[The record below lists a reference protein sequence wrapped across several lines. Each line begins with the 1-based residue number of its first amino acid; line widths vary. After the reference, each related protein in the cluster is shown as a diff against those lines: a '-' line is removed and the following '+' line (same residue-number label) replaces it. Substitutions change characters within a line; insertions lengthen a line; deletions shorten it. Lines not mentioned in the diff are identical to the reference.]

1 MRWHEPWFLLA
12 GLAWILWVIYYVKKG
27 SSYRE
32 RVIIPSLGPLQK
44 VSKGKNSLFKL
55 HSPFALR
62 ALACLC
68 LIIAAARPQLG
79 VTKVVSDSEGLDIIL
94 GVDTSG
100 SMRAMDFE
108 IDDKARDRLYVV
120 KRVISDFINQRVN
133 DRIGIIVFG
142 SEAFTQAPLTIDH
155 GVLSR
160 FLDAIDIGMA
170 GENTAIGSAIAA
182 GVKRLKDLDAES
194 KVMILL
200 TDGEN
205 TAGSIDPMQAAEVA
219 RTLGIKI
226 YTIGV
231 GGNKPV
237 PFPRQSFF
245 GTVYDK
251 RVLKLDETL
260 LKAIAEKTGAQ
271 YFRAEDTLELK
282 KIYQTIDQ
290 LETRSVSIETF
301 TNVKELG
308 PVLMLFALGFLV
320 LEFITRFLAWGR
332 FA

>member
-1 MRWHEPWFLLA
+1 MRWNEPWFLLA
-12 GLAWILWVIYYVKKG
+12 LLPFFLWVFYYIKVAYNK
-27 SSYRE
+27 RE
-32 RVIIPSLGPLQK
+32 RVIVPNIKPLASSS
-44 VSKGKNSLFKL
+44 SKSFYLKI

-62 ALACLC
+62 ALACFC

-79 VTKVVSDSEGLDIIL
+79 VTKLVSDSEGLDIVL
-94 GVDTSG
+94 SVDTSG

-108 IDDKARDRLYVV
+108 IDGKPRDRLYVV
-120 KRVISDFINQRVN
+120 KRVISEFISERIN

-142 SEAFTQAPLTIDH
+142 SEAFTQAPLTLDH
-155 GVLSR
+155 GVLSK

-219 RTLGIKI
+219 KTLGIKI

-245 GTVYDK
+245 GTVYDN

-260 LKAIAEKTGAQ
+260 LKAIAEKTSAQ

-282 KIYQTIDQ
+282 KIYQTIDK

-301 TNVKELG
+301 TNVREIG
-308 PVLMLFALGFLV
+308 PSFMLFALVCLGF
-320 LEFITRFLAWGR
+320 EFATRFLAWGR

>member
-1 MRWHEPWFLLA
+1 MRWEQPWFLLA
-12 GLAWILWVIYYVKKG
+12 LFPFVIWVIYYFKHG
-27 SSYRE
+27 HQQRE
-32 RVIIPSLGPLQK
+32 RIIIPNINLITSRRAL
-44 VSKGKNSLFKL
+44 VFKR
-55 HSPFALR
+55 HGGFICR
-62 ALACLC
+62 ALASFA

-79 VTKVVSDSEGLDIIL
+79 VSKIVSDSEGLDIVI

-108 IDDKARDRLYVV
+108 IDGQARDRLYVV
-120 KRVISDFINQRVN
+120 KQVIADFIKERTS
-133 DRIGIIVFG
+133 DRIGIVVFG
-142 SEAFTQAPLTIDH
+142 SEAFTQAPLTLDH

-160 FLDAIDIGMA
+160 FLQAIEIGMA
-170 GENTAIGSAIAA
+170 GENTAIGSAIAS
-182 GVKRLKDLDAES
+182 GVKRLKDLDAKS

-205 TAGSIDPMQAAEVA
+205 TAGSIDPMQAAELA
-219 RTLGIKI
+219 RTLGVKI

-251 RVLKLDETL
+251 RVLKLDEKL
-260 LKAIAEKTGAQ
+260 LTSIAELTGAR
-271 YFRAEDTLELK
+271 YFRAEDTLELQQVYK
-282 KIYQTIDQ
+282 TIDQ
-290 LETRSVSIETF
+290 LETRSVSVEKF

-308 PVLMLFALGFLV
+308 PTFMLFALLCLAFELLTSLV
-320 LEFITRFLAWGR
+320 AWGR
-332 FA
+332 FT